1 MADERIL
8 LIRHSQSALDLNR
21 PAAEWPLSLTGR
33 SRATQF
39 AATIADYAPTYLYS
53 SSETKA
59 QETAALIAANLD
71 IPTLSWPGLQ
81 EHDRRQ
87 VTQMPADEFQA
98 NVKALLQ
105 KPTEQIFGGESGAQ
119 VVSRFEG
126 ALAEL
131 RARHPGQTI
140 AAVSHGTA
148 ITLFLA
154 HHGLVEP
161 VSYWQ
166 ALRQPALVVLAPE
179 PWRLLVTVNPQW

>member
-1 MADERIL
+1 MADSRIL

-39 AATIADYAPTYLYS
+39 AATIANYAPTYLYS

-59 QETAALIAANLD
+59 QETAALIAAALD
-71 IPTLSWPGLQ
+71 IPTSSWPGLQ
-81 EHDRRQ
+81 EHDRRE

-105 KPTEQIFGGESGAQ
+105 KPGEHVFGGETGSE
-119 VVSRFEG
+119 VVNRFEK

-131 RARHPGQTI
+131 RTRHPGQTI

-154 HHGLVEP
+154 HHGLVDP
-161 VSYWQ
+161 VPYWQ
-166 ALRQPALVVLAPE
+166 ELRQPALIVLAPD
-179 PWRLLVTVNPQW
+179 PWRLLATINPQW